1 MKKRIL
7 SVVLAALLAITA
19 AACGETP
26 QSQGSSQESSQ
37 ASSSESSS
45 AGGTGTLNAPGQ
57 LPIIKDGEKLSMT
70 MFVPGIGQFVTS
82 FDYADNAFTKKI
94 VDETGIDL
102 QIVACS
108 TADGKEKLNL
118 MLNSGDYPDLIRGS
132 TLTPSD
138 LNYYAKQGIFLPV
151 DELNLDA
158 YSNIKSML
166 EQYPASRDIVGGPE
180 GKMYALP
187 DINDCLHCKYSGG
200 RAWYYM
206 PFIRDNNLTLPKTTE
221 EYKDFLIQV
230 RDSDFNGNGK
240 ADEVPIA
247 FNKDST
253 QNFISCVAKY
263 FMPWVDMENGSPGIS
278 VVDGKVTEQYKSEA
292 FRQALKYMNELYSEG
307 LIMPDS
313 FTISTDE
320 LLAIGESPDG
330 PAIGVQYCSW
340 SNTAV
345 KKAGESRRWY
355 EYFPLPPMEG
365 PNGPGYSGDRGPWS
379 ACAIGVA
386 ITDKCQNPE
395 AAVALYNY
403 LLDFDVML
411 DGYIGPK
418 GQAWDDPDDGAKSL
432 MGTDALYKLL
442 VPYGAQEVNA
452 GWDQNNPMC
461 RNSDFRLGEQATD
474 YETVEKFLSTGDPTL
489 IESVANNMSFN
500 EINNY
505 YYSTNVSAKYPMP
518 EIFLPPVV
526 MDDTDSTRVTDI
538 KTVLATYE
546 LQTWVEFITG
556 ARNID
561 TDWDAYIQELD
572 NMGSSEMIAI
582 MQKYVDA
589 K

>member
-1 MKKRIL
+1 
-7 SVVLAALLAITA
+7 
-19 AACGETP
+19 
-26 QSQGSSQESSQ
+26 
-37 ASSSESSS
+37 
-45 AGGTGTLNAPGQ
+45 
-57 LPIIKDGEKLSMT
+57 
-70 MFVPGIGQFVTS
+70 
-82 FDYADNAFTKKI
+82 
-94 VDETGIDL
+94 
-102 QIVACS
+102 
-108 TADGKEKLNL
+108 
-118 MLNSGDYPDLIRGS
+118 
-132 TLTPSD
+132 
-138 LNYYAKQGIFLPV
+138 
-151 DELNLDA
+151 
-158 YSNIKSML
+158 
-166 EQYPASRDIVGGPE
+166 
-180 GKMYALP
+180 
-187 DINDCLHCKYSGG
+187 
-200 RAWYYM
+200 
-206 PFIRDNNLTLPKTTE
+206 
-221 EYKDFLIQV
+221 
-230 RDSDFNGNGK
+230 
-240 ADEVPIA
+240 
-247 FNKDST
+247 
-253 QNFISCVAKY
+253 
-263 FMPWVDMENGSPGIS
+263 MPWVDMENGSPGIS

-418 GQAWDDPDDGAKSL
+418 GQAWDDPDDGEKSL

-505 YYSTNVSAKYPMP
+505 YYSMNVSAKYPMP